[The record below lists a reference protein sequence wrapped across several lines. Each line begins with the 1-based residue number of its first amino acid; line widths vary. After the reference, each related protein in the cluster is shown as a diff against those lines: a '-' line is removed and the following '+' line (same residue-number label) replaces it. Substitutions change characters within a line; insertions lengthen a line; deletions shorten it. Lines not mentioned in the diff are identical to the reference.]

1 MKRSLIRILSV
12 LFILLRLS
20 DPVLAVETEEHIVE
34 KGETALQIA
43 IDHNLTMEQ
52 LILLNPGTDLEMM
65 KIGDKLI
72 VPPENFASFDDY
84 LKAYY
89 AESLRVSG
97 LHCDP
102 RADGSASCFFSITNT
117 SDRSVGNLIMKVSCS
132 DQNGRE
138 EKEKGYPALIQVQA
152 GETLPMVIPMEGP
165 FSGTLNCEAYVKEM
179 TSQDLGLGTFRVSP
193 ELYSIDETR
202 LPGDG
207 GAVLAL
213 TFTPESAAK
222 YAGKTINIL
231 AAIYDAE
238 EQILG
243 IRSVYGDFSPEFEIT
258 VYKSSGVL
266 DHSKVWIEI
275 YE

>member
-1 MKRSLIRILSV
+1 MKRSFIRLIPV
-12 LFILLRLS
+12 LFILLCFSL
-20 DPVLAVETEEHIVE
+20 PVSAVETEEHIVE

-72 VPPENFASFDDY
+72 VPPGNFESFDDY

-89 AESLRVSG
+89 AESIRVSG
-97 LHCDP
+97 LRCDP
-102 RADGSASCFFSITNT
+102 RADGGASCFFSITNT
-117 SDRSVGNLIMKVSCS
+117 SDRSVGNLTMKVSCA
-132 DQNGRE
+132 DQNGRQ

-165 FSGTLNCEAYVKEM
+165 FSGSPECEAYVKEM
-179 TSQDLGLGTFRVSP
+179 TSQELGLGTFRAAP
-193 ELYSIDETR
+193 ELYTVDETR

-207 GAVLAL
+207 GVVITL
-213 TFTPESAAK
+213 TFNPESAAR

-238 EQILG
+238 EQVLG
-243 IRSVYGDFSPEFEIT
+243 LRSVYGDFSPSFEVT
-258 VYKSSGVL
+258 VYKSSGAL
-266 DHSKVWIEI
+266 DHSKVWVEI
-275 YE
+275 Y